1 MKERKKKLV
10 VLIRSCET
18 ALSRLRKSLAQ
29 RRNEFT
35 RDSAIKRFEFS
46 FELFWKCLQ
55 AFCAYQGIECNSPRE
70 SIQQAFRLKVLSQDR
85 TYLEML
91 EDRNLS
97 SHSYN
102 EDVAKEIFSRLKR
115 YADAIETVLKSIKKG
130 LEK

>member
-1 MKERKKKLV
+1 
-10 VLIRSCET
+10 
-18 ALSRLRKSLAQ
+18 
-29 RRNEFT
+29 
-35 RDSAIKRFEFS
+35 
-46 FELFWKCLQ
+46 
-55 AFCAYQGIECNSPRE
+55 
-70 SIQQAFRLKVLSQDR
+70 
-85 TYLEML
+85 ML